1 MADYRTDPDLE
12 FLQTLKSEE
21 LNDLVYCLTHD
32 KDGALRYTESLTNNP
47 KHKKYYPDH
56 HQYWQDIAG
65 ELQTF
70 GGNTIVNLF
79 RRHGVLYRE
88 ILWDVCGKLKV
99 EINYERPKYE
109 RPNIGDSLRL
119 NIGDSLEFL
128 TQKIPT
134 QFIEQRLLEKIL
146 QEALKNMSYEEI
158 KALATELGI
167 ENTDSLTAQGAAAAF
182 IAIYRA
188 GGFKAYQ
195 MTVIIVNAI
204 WKFIFGRGLTIGG
217 NVILTK
223 TISILIGPIGMA
235 ITALWTVLDIAGPAY
250 RVTIP
255 ATIQVAYLRSLSENR
270 EQIESHSST

>member
-47 KHKKYYPDH
+47 KYKKYYPDH
-56 HQYWQDIAG
+56 HQYWQEIAG

-79 RRHGVLYRE
+79 RRQGVLYRE

-99 EINYERPKYE
+99 EINYEMPKLEWPEFKVY
-109 RPNIGDSLRL
+109 
-119 NIGDSLEFL
+119 LEFL

-146 QEALKNMSYEEI
+146 QEALKNMSSEEI
-158 KALATELGI
+158 KALASELSI
-167 ENTDSLTAQGAAAAF
+167 ENTDSLTGQGAAAAF

-195 MTVIIVNAI
+195 ITVIIVNAI
-204 WKFIFGRGLTIGG
+204 WQFIFGRGLTIGG

-223 TISILIGPIGMA
+223 TLSILIGPIGMA